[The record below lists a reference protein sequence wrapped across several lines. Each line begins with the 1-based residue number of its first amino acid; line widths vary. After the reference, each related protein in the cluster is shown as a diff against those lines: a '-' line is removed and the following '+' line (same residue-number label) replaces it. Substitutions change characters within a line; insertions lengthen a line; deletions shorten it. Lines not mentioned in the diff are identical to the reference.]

1 MQTEEGLDTGDILE
15 SFETPIGETETA
27 GELTNRLSVLGAE
40 NICNVLNKIENGQI
54 TPKKQDNSLATVVK
68 TIKKESALVN
78 FNADCKTVKNLINGM
93 NPWPVAYTFFSGKKI
108 KFFKAKDVDGQG
120 LAGQVIRA
128 DKKLVIACGSG
139 AIEIFSLQEEGG
151 KAMEA
156 ISYLNGR
163 KLKVGDILGE

>member
-1 MQTEEGLDTGDILE
+1 MRDKIQNVSEVSYLGLFFLCFI
-15 SFETPIGETETA
+15 A
-27 GELTNRLSVLGAE
+27 N
-40 NICNVLNKIENGQI
+40 
-54 TPKKQDNSLATVVK
+54 ATVLLPAPSLM
-68 TIKKESALVN
+68 IAASCAL
-78 FNADCKTVKNLINGM
+78 IM
-93 NPWPVAYTFFSGKKI
+93 NPWLVAYTFFSGKKI

-163 KLKVGDILGE
+163 KLKVGDILEAFVMEQIEVK